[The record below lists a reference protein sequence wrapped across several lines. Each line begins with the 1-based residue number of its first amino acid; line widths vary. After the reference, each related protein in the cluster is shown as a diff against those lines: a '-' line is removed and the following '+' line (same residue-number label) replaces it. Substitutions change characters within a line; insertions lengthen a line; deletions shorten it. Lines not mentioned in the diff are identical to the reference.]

1 MFTIK
6 PYFRITGKGFKGPEQ
21 DKLRHRKQC
30 RNKKKHF
37 RYLFLLREPSQN
49 KRWGN
54 TQTYPS
60 NMLMNELELSYRC
73 NSGWHCKKM
82 VSCFVSKSIYYN
94 SWFVQFFFLKISI
107 KSSTTDMFSRLESFV
122 RGILQK
128 LYISLKETLIQCA
141 DWFTYFIKKKK
152 TSVRSDRK

>member
-1 MFTIK
+1 MHEENIFAIYFCEENEAKIK
-6 PYFRITGKGFKGPEQ
+6 DGEIFK
-21 DKLRHRKQC
+21 
-30 RNKKKHF
+30 
-37 RYLFLLREPSQN
+37 
-49 KRWGN
+49 
-54 TQTYPS
+54 TYPS
-60 NMLMNELELSYRC
+60 NMLINELELSYRW
-73 NSGWHCKKM
+73 NNGWHCKKM
-82 VSCFVSKSIYYN
+82 VSRFVSKSIYYN

-141 DWFTYFIKKKK
+141 DWFTYFVKKK